1 MRRLAEGLR
10 TRLATR
16 ERSIGGYPDFR
27 PAAVL
32 VPILSRQGE
41 PHLLFTLRSAELSVH
56 SGQVSFPGGKCE
68 ARDAGPAAT
77 ALREAEEELGISP
90 ASVEVLGLL
99 DEVATPSGFVI
110 TPVVGLLADGIGGFQ
125 PRQGEVAEVFDVAL
139 AVLADPR
146 VFEDHGD
153 FERDGRLYRL
163 CSYRVAGR
171 NVWGATARMVRQLLE
186 LRD

>member
-1 MRRLAEGLR
+1 MRRLVEGLR
-10 TRLATR
+10 TRLAARRRTV
-16 ERSIGGYPDFR
+16 GGYPDFR

-32 VPILSRQGE
+32 VPLLSRLGE
-41 PHLLFTLRSAELSVH
+41 PHVLFTLRSADLSVH
-56 SGQVSFPGGKCE
+56 GGQVSFPGGKCE
-68 ARDAGPAAT
+68 ARDDGPAAT
-77 ALREAEEELGISP
+77 ALRESDEELGIP
-90 ASVEVLGLL
+90 PGSVEVLGML

-110 TPVVGLLADGIGGFQ
+110 TPVVGLLADGIRDFR
-125 PRQGEVAEVFDVAL
+125 PRQGEVAEVFEVAW

-163 CSYRVAGR
+163 CSYQVAGR

-186 LRD
+186 A